1 MKLEE
6 IVQFLDDFLGI
17 KDWEDKSNNGL
28 QIEGKPE
35 VRKIVFAVDA
45 CMDVFVRAKER
56 DADMIIVHHGLIW
69 GGIDYVRGI
78 VKRRLKFL
86 LDNEISLYAVHLP
99 LDAHPKVGNNAQL
112 LRLLEVEPEE
122 QFGMYKGKPI
132 GFYGKLENPMNLSEI
147 VEILRNKLSE
157 RLIVLDFGDE
167 KIEMVGAISGK
178 GAFALV
184 EAIDKGLDLFITG
197 EAEHSA
203 YHLAKECGINVI
215 FAGHYAT
222 ETLGVKALMN
232 VIGEEFAGEIEV
244 EFIDVP
250 TGL

>member
-6 IVQFLDDFLGI
+6 IVQFLDDFLGV

-28 QIEGKPE
+28 QIEGKPD
-35 VRKIVFAVDA
+35 VRKVVFAVDA
-45 CMDVFVRAKER
+45 CMDVFVKAKECN
-56 DADMIIVHHGLIW
+56 ADMIIVHHGLIW

-78 VKRRLKFL
+78 VKKRLKFL

-99 LDAHPKVGNNAQL
+99 LDAHPRVGNNAQL
-112 LRLLEVEPEE
+112 LRLLDVEPEE
-122 QFGMYKGKPI
+122 QFGIYKGKPI
-132 GFYGKLENPMNLSEI
+132 GFYGRFETSKTLDEI
-147 VEILRNKLSE
+147 VETLRNKLNE
-157 RLIVLDFGDE
+157 HLVVLNFGDE
-167 KIEMVGAISGK
+167 KIERVGAVSGK

-184 EAIDKGLDLFITG
+184 EAIEKGLDLFITG
-197 EAEHSA
+197 EAEHGA

-244 EFIDVP
+244 EFIDIP

>member
-1 MKLEE
+1 MKLKE

-167 KIEMVGAISGK
+167 KIEIVGAVSGK

>member
-1 MKLEE
+1 MKLKE

-167 KIEMVGAISGK
+167 KIEIIGAISGK

-222 ETLGVKALMN
+222 ETLGFKALMN